1 MNFPSMMGWDL
12 SELQKFR
19 SQLDAF
25 RQKPLSSNDQ
35 ASGLAIGQW
44 RQIRKPAEHEH
55 DVKNYFLK
63 KQNDTLFKL
72 LFKGFPKRILLPLS
86 DSWLTT
92 IGRLGSFGQTIFLC
106 KNMASTIS
114 PTIRTIRQYEIS
126 QYEI

>member
-25 RQKPLSSNDQ
+25 RQQPLSSNEQ

-44 RQIRKPAEHEH
+44 RQIRKTAEHEH
-55 DVKNYFLK
+55 DVKNFILK
-63 KQNDTLFKL
+63 KQNDTCWKL

-86 DSWLTT
+86 DSWLTSFD
-92 IGRLGSFGQTIFLC
+92 RFGSFRPTIWRG
-106 KNMASTIS
+106 KNIDPTIS
-114 PTIRTIRQYEIS
+114 Q
-126 QYEI
+126 Q